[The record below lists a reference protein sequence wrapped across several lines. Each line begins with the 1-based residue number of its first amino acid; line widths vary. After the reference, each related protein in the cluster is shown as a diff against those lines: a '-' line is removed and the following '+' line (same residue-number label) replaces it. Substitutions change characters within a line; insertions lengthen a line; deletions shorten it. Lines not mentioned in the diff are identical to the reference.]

1 MKDVRKMFK
10 INITENK
17 RQCEIDIRYFL
28 EIESNISIPLST
40 ITKEVLENEIKMTK
54 ARLLE
59 LVVKE
64 AINEKKELDN
74 V

>member
-1 MKDVRKMFK
+1 M
-10 INITENK
+10 
-17 RQCEIDIRYFL
+17 
-28 EIESNISIPLST
+28 SIPLST

-54 ARLLE
+54 SRLLE